1 MALPSWLASGVTT
14 AISGVANTAADI
26 VDRFVE
32 SPDEK
37 RQLKALLA
45 QKKAEGDA
53 QIEQTI
59 RKGLES
65 RERIIVAE
73 MNQDDNYTKRARPTL
88 VYAGLGMIFLNYV
101 LFPNIAALMSVTNF
115 TTTHLPVE
123 FWVAWGGTV
132 GIWSLGRSA
141 ERRGATN
148 AVVKKITGSKSVN
161 ILGD

>member
-1 MALPSWLASGVTT
+1 MALPSWLASGVTS

-37 RQLKALLA
+37 RELKALLA
-45 QKKAEGDA
+45 QKQAEGDA

-73 MNQDDNYTKRARPTL
+73 MNQEDNYTKRARPTL
-88 VYAGLGMIFLNYV
+88 VYAGLGFIFLNYV
-101 LFPNIAALMSVTNF
+101 LFPNVAGLMDVKDF
-115 TTTHLPVE
+115 TTIDLPFE
-123 FWVAWGGTV
+123 FWAAWGGTV
-132 GIWSLGRSA
+132 SIWSLGRSA

-148 AVVKKITGSKSVN
+148 AVVKTITGSKPVN